1 MFCPKGQRLKLR
13 DGQGARI
20 EIALRVGASGLKQ
33 ESGLFL
39 GFHAFGNDL
48 DAHFSGEGNAEPD
61 DRLAAFG
68 RDDLVEESP
77 VDLDEIHGHTLEH
90 VQGRVA

>member
-1 MFCPKGQRLKLR
+1 MTLMLISR
-13 DGQGARI
+13 
-20 EIALRVGASGLKQ
+20 
-33 ESGLFL
+33 
-39 GFHAFGNDL
+39 
-48 DAHFSGEGNAEPD
+48 GEGNAEPD